1 MRAES
6 SIVQLSNESGRA
18 RPASG
23 GERRD
28 ACASSR
34 GRLGRWVAP
43 AVASPPSFLRS
54 SFGDAAFVSGLLGL
68 SRSGWMRD
76 PQQEREPLGG
86 KRGPPF
92 GNGCQSQP
100 FGAVVERE
108 PAVAIVVDEPGGL
121 FRERVPHAPR
131 TPLGILELA

>member
-6 SIVQLSNESGRA
+6 SIVRLSTESGRA
-18 RPASG
+18 LPARIG
-23 GERRD
+23 DRRD
-28 ACASSR
+28 AYARSR
-34 GRLGRWVAP
+34 GGLCRWVAP
-43 AVASPPSFLRS
+43 AVALPPSFLRS
-54 SFGDAAFVSGLLGL
+54 SFGDPPFVSGLQGL
-68 SRSGWMRD
+68 SRGGRVRD
-76 PQQEREPLGG
+76 PQQERESLGG

-92 GNGCQSQP
+92 GNGSQSQP

-108 PAVAIVVDEPGGL
+108 PAAAIVIDEPGGP